1 MPIYYHLLLCT
12 FNGIRRNPLSVR
24 ADSVV
29 VAPSSSFLSFAV
41 VLLPSSFSLFFGIAC
56 SSPSLPLPPAFAP
69 FSLPHPSPFLPE
81 CMAERGER
89 AEGKKELPTKTAATQ
104 RRRNAQG
111 RSSPLPPMGLTFAHI
126 WMKALEEEKPPFSF
140 ISLIA

>member
-29 VAPSSSFLSFAV
+29 VALSSSFLSFAV

-81 CMAERGER
+81 CMAERRER
-89 AEGKKELPTKTAATQ
+89 AEGEKRTSDEDGGDPKKKKRSRKKFSPTSHGTDFRPHLDESTGGRKTA
-104 RRRNAQG
+104 
-111 RSSPLPPMGLTFAHI
+111 L
-126 WMKALEEEKPPFSF
+126 
-140 ISLIA
+140 